1 MKSDSA
7 LQGATLTASQ
17 GSPHGKW
24 PLMSNNIT
32 RADLD
37 SLMGFLREGDPI
49 LTQSRQVEAFE
60 REWSEWLG
68 VKHSV
73 FVNSGA
79 SANLITI
86 AAIKHTFGVG
96 EVIVPTLTWI
106 SDIASVLHCGM
117 KPVFVDID
125 PRTLGMDLDQVLKKI
140 TPETKAV
147 FLTHVLGYNAMTEGF
162 VAELESRGIPL
173 IEDVC
178 ESHGATMKGRKLGTF
193 GLVSNFSFYYA
204 HHLSTIEGGIVC
216 TNDDNLYE
224 MVRMLRSHG
233 MTREAKSAAVRNDY
247 VARYPDLNPNF
258 IFAYP
263 AWNVRS
269 TELNAVIGRSQLKR
283 LDSNNEKRVANLQTF
298 LENLDPQKYFT
309 DFETAGSCN
318 YAFTLI
324 LREPSRE
331 MWERVERALNERQIE
346 FRRGTAGGG
355 NQLRQPYLRTLFPD
369 EYRKHP
375 RVDHVHFYGAYI
387 GNYPGLETERI
398 RELCRLLDEV

>member
-1 MKSDSA
+1 MKSDPVLDIPALPSA
-7 LQGATLTASQ
+7 TASAN
-17 GSPHGKW
+17 KW

-32 RADLD
+32 REDLD
-37 SLMGFLREGDPI
+37 ALLEFLGNGTPI

-60 REWSEWLG
+60 REWSQWLG

-79 SANLITI
+79 SANLVTI
-86 AAIKHTFGVG
+86 GALKHLYGDG
-96 EVIVPTLTWI
+96 EVIVPTLTWV
-106 SDIASVLHCGM
+106 SDISSVLHCAM

-125 PRTLGMDLDQVLKKI
+125 PRTLGMDLGQVLQKI
-140 TPETKAV
+140 TPKTRAV
-147 FLTHVLGYNAMTEGF
+147 FITHILGYNALTPEF
-162 VAELESRGIPL
+162 VKELEARKIVL

-178 ESHGATMKGRKLGTF
+178 ESHGATMNGQKLGTF

-204 HHLSTIEGGIVC
+204 HHLSTIEGGMVC

-224 MVRMLRSHG
+224 TARMLRSHG
-233 MTREAKSAAVRNDY
+233 MVRESKSGAVKEEY
-247 VARYPDLNPNF
+247 TSRYPDLNPNF

-283 LDSNNEKRVANLQTF
+283 LDDNNAKRIANLEAF
-298 LENLDPQKYFT
+298 LKGLDPQKYFT
-309 DFETAGSCN
+309 DFETSGSCN

-324 LREPSRE
+324 LSEPSKERWE
-331 MWERVERALNERQIE
+331 NVERVLNEHEIE
-346 FRRGTAGGG
+346 FRRGTSGGG
-355 NQLRQPYLRTLFPD
+355 NQLRQPYLRAVFPD
-369 EYRKHP
+369 EYRNYP

-387 GNYPGLETERI
+387 GNYPDLAKDRI
-398 RELCRLLDEV
+398 SELTRLLNAV